1 MLLIQKLK
9 HVIDAVN
16 QVQMIE
22 IRIQDLQPPS
32 RATLLWC
39 FQNIN
44 DAMYHR
50 IGAVSDPI
58 SFLDFDAMKVSCVT

>member
-32 RATLLWC
+32 RATLLRC

-58 SFLDFDAMKVSCVT
+58 SFLDFDAMKVSWVT